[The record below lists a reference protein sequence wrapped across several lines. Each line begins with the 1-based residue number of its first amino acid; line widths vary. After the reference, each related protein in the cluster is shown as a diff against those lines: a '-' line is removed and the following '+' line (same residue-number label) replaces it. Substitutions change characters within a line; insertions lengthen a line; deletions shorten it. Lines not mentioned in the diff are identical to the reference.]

1 MSLVT
6 IQLIAIITVTR
17 IEISRDRF
25 AAVIQWI
32 SKDENEWLV
41 LQYFLKLFIITSC
54 EYILP

>member
-25 AAVIQWI
+25 AMLI
-32 SKDENEWLV
+32 SMN
-41 LQYFLKLFIITSC
+41 F
-54 EYILP
+54 